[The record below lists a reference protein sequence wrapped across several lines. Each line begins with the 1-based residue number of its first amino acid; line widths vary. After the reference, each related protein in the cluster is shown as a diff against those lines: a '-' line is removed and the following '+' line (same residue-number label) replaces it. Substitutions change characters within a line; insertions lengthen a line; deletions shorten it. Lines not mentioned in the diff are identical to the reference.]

1 MASASRENITPPR
14 VPRQTPWITRF
25 IKDMHGTNKLARR
38 HSLGLLTA
46 AVSYLC
52 LFALCP
58 LFILIVMAR
67 HFLLGGGVDPSE
79 TQAIQRLFE
88 ELFPSIATLVTD
100 NLLNIASKN
109 LATNLLS
116 TLLLAWSTYELFT
129 GLQVVFVKISTR
141 GLERS
146 LFWSH
151 AIAVFCFCIVFGASC
166 SVIVLT
172 TAGTTLFQALI
183 AAYFG
188 TVPTLIIRPL
198 LIGLALGFVVG
209 GLTLL
214 YKLMPTQEIR
224 LRHALKASFLFLGFF
239 ALGRIFFQFYVG
251 FFKTLNESV
260 YGTFL
265 SGLVI
270 LVWIYYLAKS
280 FLFSAQYAIYLQDK
294 EDG

>member
-1 MASASRENITPPR
+1 MALASRENTPHIP
-14 VPRQTPWITRF
+14 PSKKPWIARF

-38 HSLGLLTA
+38 HNLSLLTA

-58 LFILIVMAR
+58 LFILLVLAR
-67 HFLLGGGVDPSE
+67 HFLLGGGVE
-79 TQAIQRLFE
+79 AAEVQAIQRVVE
-88 ELFPSIATLVTD
+88 ELFPSVATLITD

-109 LATNLLS
+109 MATNLLS

-129 GLQVVFVKISTR
+129 GLQVVFAKISTR
-141 GLERS
+141 GLDRN

-151 AIAVFCFCIVFGASC
+151 AVSVVCFCIVFGASC
-166 SVIVLT
+166 AVIIFT
-172 TAGTTLFQALI
+172 TAGTPLFQALI
-183 AAYFG
+183 AVYFG
-188 TVPTLIIRPL
+188 ALPNVVVRPL
-198 LIGLALGFVVG
+198 LIMLSLGSVVG

-214 YKLMPTQEIR
+214 YKLMPTQEVR
-224 LRHALKASFLFLGFF
+224 LRHALKAAFLFLAFF
-239 ALGRIFFQFYVG
+239 ALGRVFFQFYVG

-294 EDG
+294 EDR